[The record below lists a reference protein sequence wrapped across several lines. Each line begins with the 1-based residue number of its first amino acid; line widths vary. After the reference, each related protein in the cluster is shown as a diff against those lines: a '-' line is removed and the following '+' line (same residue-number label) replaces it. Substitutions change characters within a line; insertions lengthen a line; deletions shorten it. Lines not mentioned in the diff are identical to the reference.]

1 MSQREFTTLATG
13 FTYTEAPRWRDGKLW
28 ISDFYTKCVYSIDL
42 DGTVTTIAEVPNQPS
57 GLGWLPNGTLLVVSM
72 KDKKVMKIKEDG
84 SLEEYADL
92 SSIAKGYCNDMY
104 VDDHGRC
111 YVGNFGFNLMNGG
124 DMDTACLIMIDID
137 STLKVVADELY
148 FPNGTVRTP
157 DKRTLIINESFG
169 NRVSA
174 FAIQDDGT
182 LGERKDW
189 AVFGPLAT
197 GPNFGDY
204 AQASVVAPDGA
215 CIDAEGAVWI
225 SDCLGQQAVRVKDNK
240 IVETI
245 DLSPFNVG
253 TFACELGGVDGKTLF
268 LCVAPDFEEHKRT
281 QAREGEIWMTKVAVG
296 AA

>member
-1 MSQREFTTLATG
+1 MSQREFTTLAAG
-13 FTYTEAPRWRDGKLW
+13 FTYTEAPRWHDGKLW

-57 GLGWLPNGTLLVVSM
+57 GLGWLPDGTLLVVSM
-72 KDKKVMKIKEDG
+72 KDKKVMKVTEDG

-104 VDDHGRC
+104 VDDDGRC
-111 YVGNFGFNLMNGG
+111 YVGNFGFDLMNGG
-124 DMDTACLIMIDID
+124 DMDTACLVMIDTD
-137 STLKVVADELY
+137 GTLKVVARELY

-157 DKRTLIINESFG
+157 DKRTLIVNESFG

-197 GPNFGDY
+197 GVDFGHY

-253 TFACELGGVDGKTLF
+253 TFACELGGADGKTLF

-281 QAREGEIWMTKVAVG
+281 QAREGEIWMTTVAVG

>member
-1 MSQREFTTLATG
+1 MSQCEFTTLATG
-13 FTYTEAPRWRDGKLW
+13 FTYTEAPRWQDGKLW

-111 YVGNFGFNLMNGG
+111 YVGNFGFDLMNGG